1 MSDCA
6 FMAKTARLPRRLW
19 ALFIIMRYLFRKKKT
34 SAVNFRPR
42 LLFRRTLSFG
52 SSGEDTQLLCKLLNK
67 DPDTRTDPQEFFGR
81 PYT

>member
-1 MSDCA
+1 MPIADVSQPA
-6 FMAKTARLPRRLW
+6 TPPAVGVVYNNEISFPQ
-19 ALFIIMRYLFRKKKT
+19 KT

-52 SSGEDTQLLCKLLNK
+52 SSGKDAQLLCKLLNK
-67 DPDTRTDPQEFFGR
+67 DPDTRTDPQRVVFGR